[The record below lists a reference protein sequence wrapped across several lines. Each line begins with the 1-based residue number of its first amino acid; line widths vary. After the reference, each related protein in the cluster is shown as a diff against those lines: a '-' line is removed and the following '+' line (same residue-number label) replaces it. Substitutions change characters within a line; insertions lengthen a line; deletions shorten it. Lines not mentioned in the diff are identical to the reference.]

1 MPFDSIPPPT
11 LTDAPA
17 VPDRS
22 DRTTFSARA
31 IAQDTFVKLTE
42 IPQRR
47 LALANV
53 ASNAGISFTN
63 ANEASASATAANTSA
78 VNALASA
85 TAAAASAGA
94 VPWVSGTTYTA
105 GTRQI
110 DPVDGRIY
118 RRLITG
124 AGTTAPRLDATNY
137 APVQTGL
144 VLQVVT
150 GTTQAVMAG
159 FRYATG
165 NVAATVFTA
174 PATAAPGDEFEI
186 AVTNNLRTNSINWAG
201 LKHEGITDTTTAIDL
216 VGSYNFV
223 YINPS
228 FGWKAS
234 Q

>member
-22 DRTTFSARA
+22 DRATFSARA
-31 IAQDTFVKLTE
+31 IAQDNFKKTVN
-42 IPQRR
+42 IPEER
-47 LALANV
+47 LMLAN
-53 ASNAGISFTN
+53 AAQNAGISFTN
-63 ANEASASATAANTSA
+63 ANEAF
-78 VNALASA
+78 VNANNALTRAN
-85 TAAAASAGA
+85 AAAASAAAAASSAGA

-124 AGTTAPRLDATNY
+124 AGTTAPRLDAINY

-150 GTTQAVMAG
+150 GTTQTVLAG
-159 FRYATG
+159 YRYATG

-186 AVTNNLRTNSINWAG
+186 AVTNNLQTNSINWAG
-201 LKHEGITDTTTAIDL
+201 LKHEGITDTTTTIDL

-223 YINPS
+223 YINAA